1 MPEEHIQVPLS
12 DGRSITAIRTPA
24 EDPPSGWHFVYAP
37 GAGANV
43 NDPFGV
49 YLCRQL
55 AAKGIGAVRFQFEYM
70 EARKRRPDSPRVLEE
85 TWRRVIDAVRSP
97 GLKLAVGGRSMGG
110 RIASQVVAKGVAV
123 DGLALFAYP
132 LRPPWRPTQL
142 RVEHLPDIPTRTLFC
157 SGTRDTFGTPDELA
171 DAASLVPESSVHVLE
186 GADHGFGTLKSSDRT
201 REDVWKEATA
211 VLLGWLGA

>member
-1 MPEEHIQVPLS
+1 M
-12 DGRSITAIRTPA
+12 
-24 EDPPSGWHFVYAP
+24 
-37 GAGANV
+37 